1 MERTFIKVFL
11 LCTRDFTYNVSRALE
26 ALLSKEKQTN
36 VKSVMDVK
44 LLDFGEI
51 LEVMTETHF
60 TSQKNLHTLTFFK
73 NFDCRGN

>member
-11 LCTRDFTYNVSRALE
+11 LGTRDFTYNVSRALE

-44 LLDFGEI
+44 LLDFGGDI
-51 LEVMTETHF
+51 GG
-60 TSQKNLHTLTFFK
+60 
-73 NFDCRGN
+73 DDGNAFH